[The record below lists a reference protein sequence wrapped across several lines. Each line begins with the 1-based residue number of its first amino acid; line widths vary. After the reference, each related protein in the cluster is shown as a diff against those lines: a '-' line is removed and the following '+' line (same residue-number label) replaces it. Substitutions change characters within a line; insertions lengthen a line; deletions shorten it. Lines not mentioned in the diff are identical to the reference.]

1 MSYLSLHN
9 VKISGVSACVPKKI
23 EEVSSFNLFSKEDA
37 ENFTKTTGVE
47 RKRKANDSICSS
59 DLCLAAAE
67 KLIKDLHWQKEDID
81 CLVFVSQTPDYILP
95 PTSTL
100 LQERLGLST
109 NCYTLDISL
118 GCSGW
123 VYALSVIS
131 SLLSHGSM
139 KKGLLLAGDTI
150 LKLSSERDKSTYPI
164 FGDAGT
170 ATALE
175 FTENKDDVLKF
186 CFNTD
191 GAGYKTIM
199 IKDGGFRNPVNEE
212 SFICHTISEGIDR
225 RNLDLILEGMDVFA
239 FGIAQAPKSVKT
251 LTEHFEIDIERIDNF
266 YFHQA
271 NLFMNEKIRKKL
283 KLPEDKVPY
292 SLKDFGNTS
301 CATIPLTMVTKSMD
315 KLKNGKYTNI
325 ACGFGVGLSWAS
337 VYFPTDHIVVSEL
350 QEI

>member
-337 VYFPTDHIVVSEL
+337 VYFVVSEL